1 MSGMVL
7 MSLIAC
13 FLLVL
18 VENLVICRADAAGDT
33 VVVRAVFLV
42 YLLAAELGEKALEGG
57 SLIWSETIGILRILT
72 HVFLLSL
79 FQNVWL
85 GI

>member
-42 YLLAAELGEKALEGG
+42 NLLAAELGKKTLEGG
-57 SLIWSETIGILRILT
+57 NLLRGKVVVGINA
-72 HVFLLSL
+72 HCFFSFLYDACWK
-79 FQNVWL
+79 V
-85 GI
+85 